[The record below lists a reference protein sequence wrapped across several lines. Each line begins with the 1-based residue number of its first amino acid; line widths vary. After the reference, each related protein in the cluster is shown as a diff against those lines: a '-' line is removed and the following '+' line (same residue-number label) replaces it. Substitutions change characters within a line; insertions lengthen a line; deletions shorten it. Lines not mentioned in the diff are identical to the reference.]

1 MCPALTVS
9 LHFITTCATRIDC
22 FVCAGDFSID
32 TLKKEAESLMIPGEK
47 WPDYIGAQILRFKE
61 EELKLERKEAEK
73 HFELERKEAEKQ
85 LELERKEAEKQ
96 LERKEAAEKH
106 ELERKEAEKQLER
119 KEAEKQFELEGI
131 KMNITKTGLLWKLK
145 MQTQRHA
152 LELFLFDC
160 WERMQRFSE
169 DEITQI
175 RLRNKRFPLLPAKT
189 IVSAAISVVSHLSLC
204 FQRS

>member
-9 LHFITTCATRIDC
+9 WCCDTTCATRIDC
-22 FVCAGDFSID
+22 LVCAGDFSID
-32 TLKKEAESLMIPGEK
+32 ALKKEAESLMIPGEK

-73 HFELERKEAEKQ
+73 QLE

-96 LERKEAAEKH
+96 L
-106 ELERKEAEKQLER
+106 
-119 KEAEKQFELEGI
+119 ELEGI

-145 MQTQRHA
+145 TQTQRHG

-175 RLRNKRFPLLPAKT
+175 RLKNKRFPLLPAKM
-189 IVSAAISVVSHLSLC
+189 IVSAAISVVSHPSLC

>member
-1 MCPALTVS
+1 VCPALTVS

-22 FVCAGDFSID
+22 LVCAGDFSID
-32 TLKKEAESLMIPGEK
+32 ALKKEAESLMIPGEK

-73 HFELERKEAEKQ
+73 QLELERKEAEKQ

-96 LERKEAAEKH
+96 LE
-106 ELERKEAEKQLER
+106 
-119 KEAEKQFELEGI
+119 LEGI

-145 MQTQRHA
+145 TQTQRHA

-175 RLRNKRFPLLPAKT
+175 RLKNKRFPLVPAKT
-189 IVSAAISVVSHLSLC
+189 IVSAAICVVSHLSLC
-204 FQRS
+204 FQRF

>member
-9 LHFITTCATRIDC
+9 WCCDTTCATRIDC
-22 FVCAGDFSID
+22 LVCAGDFSID
-32 TLKKEAESLMIPGEK
+32 ALKKEAESLMIPGEK
-47 WPDYIGAQILRFKE
+47 WPDYIGAQILRFRE

-73 HFELERKEAEKQ
+73 QLERKEAEKQLERKEAEKQ

-96 LERKEAAEKH
+96 LE
-106 ELERKEAEKQLER
+106 
-119 KEAEKQFELEGI
+119 LEGI

-145 MQTQRHA
+145 TQTQRHG

-175 RLRNKRFPLLPAKT
+175 RLKNKRFPLLPAKM
-189 IVSAAISVVSHLSLC
+189 IVSAAISVVSHPSLC

>member
-73 HFELERKEAEKQ
+73 Q
-85 LELERKEAEKQ
+85 LELEP
-96 LERKEAAEKH
+96 
-106 ELERKEAEKQLER
+106 
-119 KEAEKQFELEGI
+119 I

-145 MQTQRHA
+145 TRSQRTHWSC
-152 LELFLFDC
+152 F
-160 WERMQRFSE
+160 FSTVE
-169 DEITQI
+169 KGCSDS
-175 RLRNKRFPLLPAKT
+175 LRTKSHRSNRKT
-189 IVSAAISVVSHLSLC
+189 SDSPHP
-204 FQRS
+204 

>member
-9 LHFITTCATRIDC
+9 WCCDTTCATRIDC
-22 FVCAGDFSID
+22 LVCAGDFSID
-32 TLKKEAESLMIPGEK
+32 ALKKEAESLMIPSEK
-47 WPDYIGAQILRFKE
+47 WPDYIGAQILRLKE

-73 HFELERKEAEKQ
+73 Q
-85 LELERKEAEKQ
+85 L
-96 LERKEAAEKH
+96 
-106 ELERKEAEKQLER
+106 
-119 KEAEKQFELEGI
+119 ELEGI

-145 MQTQRHA
+145 TQTQRHG

-175 RLRNKRFPLLPAKT
+175 RLKNKRFPLLPAKM
-189 IVSAAISVVSHLSLC
+189 IVSAAISVVSHPSLC

>member
-9 LHFITTCATRIDC
+9 WCCDTTCAKQIDC
-22 FVCAGDFSID
+22 LVCAGDFSID
-32 TLKKEAESLMIPGEK
+32 ALKKEAESLMIPGEK

-73 HFELERKEAEKQ
+73 QLERKEAEKQ
-85 LELERKEAEKQ
+85 L
-96 LERKEAAEKH
+96 
-106 ELERKEAEKQLER
+106 
-119 KEAEKQFELEGI
+119 ELEGI

-145 MQTQRHA
+145 TQTQRHA

-175 RLRNKRFPLLPAKT
+175 RLKNKRFPLVPAKT
-189 IVSAAISVVSHLSLC
+189 IVSAAICVVSHLSLC
-204 FQRS
+204 FQRF

>member
-1 MCPALTVS
+1 M
-9 LHFITTCATRIDC
+9 
-22 FVCAGDFSID
+22 VCAGDFSID
-32 TLKKEAESLMIPGEK
+32 ALKKEAESLMIPGEK

-73 HFELERKEAEKQ
+73 Q

-96 LERKEAAEKH
+96 L
-106 ELERKEAEKQLER
+106 
-119 KEAEKQFELEGI
+119 ELEGI

-145 MQTQRHA
+145 TQTQRHA

-175 RLRNKRFPLLPAKT
+175 RLKNKRFPLVPANT
-189 IVSAAISVVSHLSLC
+189 MVSAAICVVSHLSLC
-204 FQRS
+204 FQRIRHSDANALAGTR